1 MSTPHKQPIF
11 PFDYSRIDY
20 CLSDKEMPERKFQ
33 EKNYQQA
40 QLANLCL
47 HTRGASEILCIW
59 HPFLPGASQLLL
71 LLYPAYYSHSPLTH
85 TAPPASTSQPPS
97 PSTTG
102 TKQPQERVS
111 SISTVLF
118 YTSHMSSR
126 PLTLISLHSFSL
138 QLYGLG
144 VTCPLEARDRV
155 SPLGSVSPPVTRSAL
170 GARSGAVCGAELD
183 VWVPTRPGRTEGTQ
197 KFRGDRLGYEQA
209 FR

>member
-1 MSTPHKQPIF
+1 M
-11 PFDYSRIDY
+11 
-20 CLSDKEMPERKFQ
+20 
-33 EKNYQQA
+33 
-40 QLANLCL
+40 ANLCL
-47 HTRGASEILCIW
+47 YIRGASEILCIW
-59 HPFLPGASQLLL
+59 HLYLPGASQLL

-102 TKQPQERVS
+102 TKQPQERAS

-118 YTSHMSSR
+118 YISHTSSR

-144 VTCPLEARDRV
+144 VTCPLEARDRW
-155 SPLGSVSPPVTRSAL
+155 PRVTSWQCVTSSHAQRAR
-170 GARSGAVCGAELD
+170 GRSGAVCGAELD